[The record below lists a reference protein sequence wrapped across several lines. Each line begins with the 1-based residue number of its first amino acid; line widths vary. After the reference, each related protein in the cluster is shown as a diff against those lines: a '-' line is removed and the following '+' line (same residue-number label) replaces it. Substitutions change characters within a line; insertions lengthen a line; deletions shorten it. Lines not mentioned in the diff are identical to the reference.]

1 MIRNAATLFA
11 IFMTLSHHLLPFYA
25 MRNGVYLRRKPQIMS
40 NSPLADTNSLNIT
53 TRGEP
58 LEPVLHELAD
68 CSAQV
73 ILPFFRAKLDVDEKH
88 EKGIYDPVTEADRGA
103 EKVMRALIEKRF
115 ADHGIIGEEFG
126 DKTPDSEF
134 CWVFDPI
141 DGTRAFIIGAPT
153 WGTLIGLNQKGQPTL
168 GMMNQP
174 FTGERFWGGP
184 DGAYYQRF
192 KNEKTKLA
200 TSPVTELEKATLA
213 STAPEHFADKKDWQ
227 KFSTLSEKTR
237 MTRYGYDCYA
247 YCLLALGL
255 VDLVCEAGLATYD
268 IAPLVPIIRAAGGV
282 VTTWENGDPAQ
293 GGAILASAN
302 QTLHDKALAVLSQ

>member
-1 MIRNAATLFA
+1 
-11 IFMTLSHHLLPFYA
+11 
-25 MRNGVYLRRKPQIMS
+25 MS
-40 NSPLADTNSLNIT
+40 NPPLTDTSSNNFATDIKK
-53 TRGEP
+53 

-68 CSAQV
+68 CSAKV
-73 ILPFFRAKLDVDEKH
+73 IIPFFRAKLDVDEKH

-126 DKTPDSEF
+126 DKAPDSEL

-153 WGTLIGLNQKGQPTL
+153 WGTLIGLNQRNQPIL

-184 DGAYYQRF
+184 QGAYYQRF
-192 KNEKTKLA
+192 TDEKIRLT
-200 TSPVTELEKATLA
+200 TSTVTDLTKATLA
-213 STAPEHFADKKDWQ
+213 STAPEHFADKKDWR
-227 KFSTLSEKTR
+227 KFSALSDKTR

-247 YCLLALGL
+247 YCLLSLGL

-282 VTTWENGDPAQ
+282 VTTWENGDPTQ

-302 QTLHDKALAVLSQ
+302 QELHDKALTVLSK